1 MEVYNFFKIQ
11 FHSCSTVLFVGK
23 EICSHVP
30 ANATL

>member
-11 FHSCSTVLFVGK
+11 FHSRNTVLFVVK
-23 EICSHVP
+23 EFCSHVP